1 MAGWLKPS
9 MPGAGQCSSVVY
21 ASHDLGLAVPEGN
34 LVSVKPDSPEDR
46 KEFLPLGFIAVW
58 AVSDG
63 VPKGL
68 R

>member
-1 MAGWLKPS
+1 
-9 MPGAGQCSSVVY
+9 MPGAGQCSGVVH
-21 ASHDLGLAVPEGN
+21 ASHDRGLVASEGN
-34 LVSVKPDSPEDR
+34 LVCVKPDSPKDR

-63 VPKGL
+63 IPKGL